1 MIAAVQKAFRVMTEV
16 VNESQSHLQI
26 IVLDHAPETVWGSIN
41 GVHLVEE
48 WRNGRKL
55 VPVEWLQI

>member
-1 MIAAVQKAFRVMTEV
+1 MAEV
-16 VNESQSHLQI
+16 VNEAQSRLQI

-55 VPVEWLQI
+55 VPVEWLQ